1 MTPSSW
7 QQQAFAI
14 DARVNALRASK
25 HPNFRTQYLRR
36 RSQLLRENAANSYDD
51 DQSVQMERQAYLRT
65 RVQLLQNRYGILC
78 DLSSTR
84 SVSARSSR
92 ISESPERRGSLSDWS
107 LSESRVQRGD
117 VVPTADAEASRAIV
131 GGTTIEEN
139 YAFVGVHHIFDQ
151 HSAPVNM
158 VKFANNDR
166 SLLCCCS
173 EDGTLSICNVTA
185 DPPCVVAILQGHS
198 KAVTG
203 CDWSSSND
211 FIASSSLDGSIR
223 LWNVTAGQIP
233 SCLRAITSCEA
244 GTEILCCLFHPVN
257 GNLLVTGNSKGVVQ
271 VVNVSTGI
279 NPKSGASKMGGRV
292 QAIEFESSGQML
304 WAGNDKGVI
313 FSFVLGPV
321 NGRISKCRR
330 LSLGDHCSVT
340 CISWRAW
347 CSREARDPTLLV
359 NATNNSVYLFGVADS
374 EGKLLLKR
382 RFPIKHKELT
392 VHSTF
397 CPIMSFRQGVCV
409 VSGSEDCCV
418 YFFDIGNERS
428 PCFNKLQ
435 GHSSPVLGISFNYDE
450 SLLASSDQQGL
461 VILWKRVSRN
471 SSSATSP
478 TDC

>member
-7 QQQAFAI
+7 QQQAFAM
-14 DARVNALRASK
+14 DARVNALRAAK

-36 RSQLLRENAANSYDD
+36 RSQLLRENTATHDD
-51 DQSVQMERQAYLRT
+51 ENIQLERQAYLRI
-65 RVQLLQNRYGILC
+65 RAQLLHMKYGIIC
-78 DLSSTR
+78 DQSSTR
-84 SVSARSSR
+84 SMSARSSR
-92 ISESPERRGSLSDWS
+92 ISESPERRGSMCDWPM
-107 LSESRVQRGD
+107 SESKTRRGD

-151 HSAPVNM
+151 HSAPVNT

-166 SLLCCCS
+166 SHLCCCS

-185 DPPCVVAILQGHS
+185 NPPCVIAILQGHK

-223 LWNVTAGQIP
+223 LWNVTTDQIP
-233 SCLRAITSCEA
+233 TCLRTVNSAET
-244 GTEILCCLFHPVN
+244 GTENLCCLFHPGN
-257 GNLLVTGNSKGVVQ
+257 GNLVVSGNSKGVVQ
-271 VVNVSTGI
+271 VVNISTGI
-279 NPKSGASKMGGRV
+279 YPKSGSSKMGGRV

-304 WAGNDKGVI
+304 WAGNDKGLI
-313 FSFVLGPV
+313 FSFFVSAA

-330 LSLGDHCSVT
+330 LSLGDHCSIT

-359 NATNNSVYLFGVADS
+359 NATNNDVYLFGVTDR

-382 RFPIKHKELT
+382 RFPIKHKELP

-450 SLLASSDQQGL
+450 SLLASSDQEGL
-461 VILWKRVSRN
+461 VILWKRVSKNN
-471 SSSATSP
+471 SCAVSP
-478 TDC
+478 AD